1 MSEGWQKVT
10 RSKPRP
16 LGRITCPAPRVFAVL
31 REPRKRRR
39 FDRASQIP
47 GLDDLQETGALSL
60 AEELLELGLLARDH
74 GRYTIVDWTIDRIVE
89 HLALAGAIH
98 AMAAAEAALRA
109 NTTDFTNLAAI
120 HAALR
125 GLDAG
130 EPANL
135 LGGAYLDYQFHL
147 ELVRLGGNQTA
158 WASYAKSIPPAV
170 WIAGANYFELDEARS
185 SLAEH
190 ERLIDYMKAG
200 DTLRARDAA
209 AFHLEE
215 AGAQIRRAGEA
226 QIESYPSG
234 ADSLLASMSFG
245 IEGGG

>member
-1 MSEGWQKVT
+1 M
-10 RSKPRP
+10 
-16 LGRITCPAPRVFAVL
+16 L

-39 FDRASQIP
+39 FDQANHIP
-47 GLDDLQETGALSL
+47 GLDDLPETEALSV

-74 GRYTIVDWTIDRIVE
+74 GRYTIIDWTIDRIVE

-98 AMAAAEAALRA
+98 AMAAGEVASR
-109 NTTDFTNLAAI
+109 TGSTDFTHLAAI
-120 HAALR
+120 NAALR
-125 GLDAG
+125 GLDPD

-135 LGGAYLDYQFHL
+135 LCGAYLDYQFHL

-158 WASYAKSIPPAV
+158 WASYARTIPPAV

-190 ERLIDYMKAG
+190 ERLIDYMQAG

-215 AGAQIRRAGEA
+215 AASQIRRAGEA
-226 QIESYPSG
+226 RIESYPSG
-234 ADSLLASMSFG
+234 ADGLLTSMSFA